1 MSEHHSS
8 ANFQGM
14 KRKQV
19 YPAAALL
26 AWMPSSRSQI
36 SHRPYMWYSM
46 PLQPAVSA
54 QRPLQASKESAS
66 TKNTQRWL
74 KLETKG
80 KTCEF
85 LEPHWKNEV
94 LNDVAL
100 YKIEFLATADLIK
113 QLQYSLNLHVLSFQK
128 KWFSKKNSCVTYYK
142 GDFQQKKT
150 AQPKWRSA
158 HRSTLRSCRFHE
170 LRGTRDLRR
179 RPRAQSCHQ
188 VDSES
193 LEVISVSTNFPMDF
207 PPRKIKGW
215 NLKTHPIE
223 KDHHLNQTIMTSG
236 SMLIFQV
243 QRYPKM
249 DGL

>member
-80 KTCEF
+80 KTCEI

-100 YKIEFLATADLIK
+100 YKIEFLATGDLMK
-113 QLQYSLNLHVLSFQK
+113 CLQTVTIFTQSSCFIITTK
-128 KWFSKKNSCVTYYK
+128 KWFSKKK
-142 GDFQQKKT
+142 
-150 AQPKWRSA
+150 
-158 HRSTLRSCRFHE
+158 E
-170 LRGTRDLRR
+170 L
-179 RPRAQSCHQ
+179 CH
-188 VDSES
+188 
-193 LEVISVSTNFPMDF
+193 IN
-207 PPRKIKGW
+207 I
-215 NLKTHPIE
+215 
-223 KDHHLNQTIMTSG
+223 
-236 SMLIFQV
+236 
-243 QRYPKM
+243 
-249 DGL
+249 